1 MVNVAVIQGKTLTSA
16 SCKDW
21 IFESLD
27 KGSSMD
33 FFFFFSP
40 LLVLVVVSNFRLCIL
55 LRLCVWLW

>member
-1 MVNVAVIQGKTLTSA
+1 MVNVAVIQAKTLTSA

-33 FFFFFSP
+33 FFFFFFP
-40 LLVLVVVSNFRLCIL
+40 IIGIGCCR
-55 LRLCVWLW
+55 